1 MDQLVMDFRQDCLV
15 RGMAE
20 RSVESYLNCIKICR
34 IYLSGQEKDILTV
47 DRAAI
52 QGYIEYLRIERDVSL
67 KTVKMHLTAL
77 SSLYEFLVF
86 EGHLDSN
93 PVLAVRRRYSRR
105 YKNGN
110 EAQTRQ
116 LISVEDMARIINSE
130 MDIRDK
136 AIITLLAKTGIRRN
150 ELITLDVADIDL
162 VENRVRLKPTAKRS
176 NRTLFID
183 EECSF
188 ILRRWLKVRETVN
201 KKKSPALFLSKWANR
216 ITRTD
221 VYEAVTK
228 AAERVGLHNAE
239 SERME
244 DHFSPHCC
252 RHWFTTHL
260 RRSGMPREF
269 IQELR
274 GDVRKEAIDIYD
286 HIDKKELRES
296 YLAHIPQ
303 LGI

>member
-1 MDQLVMDFRQDCLV
+1 
-15 RGMAE
+15 
-20 RSVESYLNCIKICR
+20 
-34 IYLSGQEKDILTV
+34 
-47 DRAAI
+47 
-52 QGYIEYLRIERDVSL
+52 
-67 KTVKMHLTAL
+67 
-77 SSLYEFLVF
+77 
-86 EGHLDSN
+86 
-93 PVLAVRRRYSRR
+93 
-105 YKNGN
+105 
-110 EAQTRQ
+110 
-116 LISVEDMARIINSE
+116 MARIINSE

-239 SERME
+239 SERIE
-244 DHFSPHCC
+244 VHFSRTVAHCHDPPSQIWYAS
-252 RHWFTTHL
+252 RIHP
-260 RRSGMPREF
+260 G
-269 IQELR
+269 
-274 GDVRKEAIDIYD
+274 A
-286 HIDKKELRES
+286 
-296 YLAHIPQ
+296 
-303 LGI
+303 